1 MNAEPTEQDAIA
13 DATRRTHLA
22 NERTQLAWWRTGMTA
37 IAVALAVGRVVPE
50 LNGTTLKWP
59 YTVAGAGFALYGV
72 ALFAYGTARAREVM
86 RAVHQGRFVEA
97 SGSVITALTIG
108 GIALGVATFALV
120 LFD

>member
-1 MNAEPTEQDAIA
+1 VNPDSSEPLGAA

-50 LNGTTLKWP
+50 LNDTASQWP
-59 YTVAGAGFALYGV
+59 YTLTGAGFALYGV
-72 ALFAYGTARAREVM
+72 ALFAYGTARARSVM
-86 RAVHQGRFVEA
+86 RAVHAGRFVEA
-97 SGSVITALTIG
+97 SGRVITALTIG
-108 GIALGVATFALV
+108 GIVLGLATFGLV